1 MRSAAR
7 IAFASQRALHSAN
20 FGGRETLELAPAGT
34 MFSSALR
41 AQRFRAL
48 GGVRFHSMEHA
59 IGAQK
64 LHSIPPRASPA
75 LPPPCE
81 LR

>member
-1 MRSAAR
+1 
-7 IAFASQRALHSAN
+7 
-20 FGGRETLELAPAGT
+20 

>member
-1 MRSAAR
+1 
-7 IAFASQRALHSAN
+7 
-20 FGGRETLELAPAGT
+20 

-59 IGAQK
+59 IGAPELWQ
-64 LHSIPPRASPA
+64 RSPA
-75 LPPPCE
+75 LPPALTPPCGM
-81 LR
+81 R